1 MATYEYQ
8 CLQDGVIEI
17 SRPIGMAPALIACS
31 ICGNTAERMISVPM
45 IRNKAPIAFTAA
57 IDRAEKSRY
66 EPEVVTSLPQT
77 KRSKYPPKILQNP
90 ALKNLPRP

>member
-8 CLQDGVIEI
+8 CKKDGVIEI
-17 SRPIGMAPALIACS
+17 SCPIGTAPESIDCLVCGTKAL
-31 ICGNTAERMISVPM
+31 RMLSVPM
-45 IRNKAPIAFTAA
+45 IRNKAPKAFTAA

-66 EPEVVTSLPQT
+66 EPDVVSSLPSNG
-77 KRSKYPPKILQNP
+77 RPKYSPNILQNP